1 MIVGGGPAGIA
12 PLIAAHR
19 SGRLPQL
26 LAGGVVIAE
35 KGGRIGAGDL
45 GRYGIASD
53 SSGDTFVSCLHSS
66 GESELTALMSHPL
79 TSSIAAAGSGAVPLA
94 KVGDFLDVVGA
105 TLLKMVASHPACD
118 VLTRHE
124 AVSST
129 KCKDG
134 SWLTVLRGPDGRER
148 KISSDCVVLATGA
161 TQPAERLAGEL
172 VGGVAL
178 VERCGDKLLQSGD
191 VLATTGLS
199 RVSDLLSG
207 TSAPRV
213 AIIGG
218 STSAAAVA
226 HALLNRLPRVK
237 FEAGGVTLLHR
248 RELRIY
254 YPSVAE
260 ALAEGYDEFT
270 DDDICPISKRV
281 FRLAGFRLDSRE
293 LIMRARGIGGLPPEP
308 RLRLH
313 RLQPNDPTALRIID
327 EADLVVAALGYR
339 PRALRILAQAGE
351 AISLGSARGP
361 QAALVDGQCRIVDIA
376 GDAIPGLFG
385 IGLGAGFVP
394 RGKLGGEPSFTGQA
408 NGLWL
413 WQNDVGALIVDAVLS
428 TPIGARIDSLDAA
441 LAAVNP
447 KVPLTKPTPP
457 RLSLAGP
464 LLKSIEDSGIYSN
477 FGPVNTRFEK
487 QLLTQLFGGQGAC
500 MTVCNAT
507 LGLMVAVRALVEP
520 KPRERR
526 YALMPSFTFAAAAHA
541 AIWCGLT
548 PLLCDID
555 PEDWAAS
562 AEAEEKLL
570 RLHGDDIAVIMP
582 YATFGFDIDLERYET
597 LSRKYGIPVVVDAA
611 ASLGTVAQNG
621 FGFGT
626 GFSGAVVFSMHA
638 TKSFSTGEGGLI
650 YSGDDKLIATTRTMC
665 NFGFGRPRNA
675 TMAGINAKLS
685 EVGAL
690 VGELR
695 LKDYHGV
702 VERRARLLSLY
713 RDGLPEFQFQPLR
726 KHRQAHQFASSLL
739 PREFARHRGTIQE
752 RLAARGIG
760 TAAYFSPHLA
770 QQDYFKVNAKCADL
784 ATCDDVADRVISMPL
799 FDAMTDAEALYVI
812 RAVKE
817 ELAGLRLN
825 SPMENAA
832 ILRPLVTATS
842 GSGSISWDRRM
853 PPLGTVTNGAVSPV
867 AAEVAVGP

>member
-35 KGGRIGAGDL
+35 KGSRIGAGDL

-53 SSGDTFVSCLHSS
+53 SSGDTFVSCLHSTV
-66 GESELTALMSHPL
+66 ESELTALMSHPL
-79 TSSIAAAGSGAVPLA
+79 STAIAAAGSGAVPLA
-94 KVGDFLDVVGA
+94 KVGEFLDVVGA

-129 KCKDG
+129 KCKDD

-161 TQPAERLAGEL
+161 SQPAERLAGER
-172 VGGVAL
+172 VGGEVL
-178 VERCGDKLLQSGD
+178 VDRCGDKLLQSGD

-207 TSAPRV
+207 TTAPRV

-313 RLQPNDPTALRIID
+313 RLQPHDPAALRIID

-339 PRALRILAQAGE
+339 PRALQIFDQAGE
-351 AISLGSARGP
+351 AMSLGSARGP
-361 QAALVDGQCRIVDIA
+361 QSALVDGQCRIVDAA
-376 GDAIPGLFG
+376 GEAIPGLFG

-394 RGKLGGEPSFTGQA
+394 RGKLGGERSFTGQA

-413 WQNDVGALIVDAVLS
+413 WQNDVGALIVDAVLAAP
-428 TPIGARIDSLDAA
+428 TGARIENLDAA
-441 LAAVNP
+441 LALDGGDR

-464 LLKSIEDSGIYSN
+464 LLKSIEESGIYSN
-477 FGPVNTRFEK
+477 FGPVNTRFER
-487 QLLTQLFGGQGAC
+487 QLLTQLFGSQGAC

-520 KPRERR
+520 KQGVRR

-541 AIWCGLT
+541 AMWCGLT

-570 RLHGDDIAVIMP
+570 RLYGDDIAVIMP
-582 YATFGFDIDLERYET
+582 YATFGFDIDLGRYEA

-611 ASLGTVAQNG
+611 ASLGTVSRNG

-650 YSGDDKLIATTRTMC
+650 YSGDEKLIAATRTMC

-702 VERRARLLSLY
+702 VERRAQLLSLY
-713 RDGLPEFQFQPLR
+713 REGLPEFQFQPLR
-726 KHRQAHQFASSLL
+726 EHRQAHQFASSLL
-739 PREFARHRGTIQE
+739 PQEFARHRGTIQE
-752 RLAARGIG
+752 RLTARGIG

-770 QQDYFKVNAKCADL
+770 QQDYFKVHAKSADL
-784 ATCDDVADRVISMPL
+784 AVCDDVGDRVISMPL
-799 FDAMTDAEALYVI
+799 FDEMTDADALYVV

-817 ELAGLRLN
+817 ELVGLRLN
-825 SPMENAA
+825 GSPETVT
-832 ILRPLVTATS
+832 PLVPTVSANTS
-842 GSGSISWDRRM
+842 ICWDLRM
-853 PPLGTVTNGAVSPV
+853 PSPGVLSNGAIAP
-867 AAEVAVGP
+867 AGTEVAVGR